1 MEISIN
7 LHESPINGIFRKSTL
22 IIVLAAIQTRRTTSR
37 SDPAAQLLVDYTE
50 RIARYTP
57 SESKLFE
64 SEQAL
69 LDWLARQPGRAAAH
83 AILLDSR
90 GKQLSSEELAER
102 LGRLRDQGTQR
113 LVMAIGPA
121 DGWSDEA
128 RKRADLLLSLGRI
141 TLPHQLARVVLA
153 EQVYRAF
160 TILAGHP
167 YHSGH

>member
-1 MEISIN
+1 MKI
-7 LHESPINGIFRKSTL
+7 T
-22 IIVLAAIQTRRTTSR
+22 LAAVVPRRSR
-37 SDPAAQLLVDYTE
+37 TKSEPTDRLVEDYVE
-50 RIARYTP
+50 RTARYTP
-57 SESKLFE
+57 CDSQLFDSEETLV
-64 SEQAL
+64 
-69 LDWLARQPGRAAAH
+69 DWLARQPGRAPAH

-102 LGRLRDQGTQR
+102 LGRLRDDGTQR

-121 DGWSDEA
+121 DGWSAEA
-128 RKRADLLLSLGRI
+128 LKRADLVLSLGRI

-160 TILAGHP
+160 TIIAGHP